1 MRPAAAAAL
10 LALACAPKVPPSPAD
25 AALAAR
31 PAPGPAPVY
40 TPPVPVAYTLSN
52 GLQVWLLED
61 HRLPLVDAVLLVP
74 GGSALDPADEP
85 GLTAL
90 SDALLLEG
98 AGGKD
103 ASAFAEAL
111 ESQALAL
118 ESDTTGLWTTL
129 SLAAPSERWDAGL
142 DLLADAV
149 LRPTFADADIT
160 RIREQMR
167 MDAVQRADDPRALAR
182 LVGRR
187 AWWGPGHPLA
197 HPTTGT
203 AAALEA
209 VDPAAVRASWATR
222 SSPQGSTLV
231 VVGDIGRD
239 ALTASLEA
247 RFAGWVTPPPAR
259 PALPPPAGVSG
270 GTRGIFVDNP
280 GASQSVLL
288 VQLPGPRLDQAPVPF
303 DLAAVALGGTF
314 TSRLNRLLREE
325 KGYTY
330 GARAALD
337 SGPLVGVLE
346 VFTAVRGD
354 ATAPAL
360 TDLLGELRKLPAGVD
375 AAEVRKAQGAR
386 QTDAV
391 ESMET
396 RGGAA
401 WSLATLVMDGRPP
414 GALADDLRAAAATD
428 AAAAS
433 AAVAGVSLD
442 QALIVVVGDLSQV
455 RSAVESAVPAT
466 WSTEA
471 P

>member
-1 MRPAAAAAL
+1 MRPAALFAL
-10 LALACAPKVPPSPAD
+10 FALACAPKVPPSPAD

-31 PAPGPAPVY
+31 PTPGAPPVY
-40 TPPVPVAYTLSN
+40 TPPVPVTFRLSN
-52 GLQVWLLED
+52 GLEVWLMED
-61 HRLPLVDAVLLVP
+61 GRLPLVDLVLLVP
-74 GGSALDPADEP
+74 GGAALDPADEP

-90 SDALLLEG
+90 ADALLVEG
-98 AGGKD
+98 AGGRD
-103 ASAFAEAL
+103 SSAFAEAL

-118 ESDTTGLWTTL
+118 ESGTTGQWSTL
-129 SLAAPSERWDAGL
+129 ALAAPSAGLDAGL

-149 LRPTFADADIT
+149 LRPAFADADIS
-160 RIREQMR
+160 RVREQMR
-167 MDAVQRADDPRALAR
+167 MDALQRTDDPRTVAR
-182 LVGRR
+182 LVARR
-187 AWWGPGHPLA
+187 TWWGPGHPLA

-203 AAALEA
+203 AEALAA

-222 SSPQGSTLV
+222 ASPQGSTLV
-231 VVGDIGRD
+231 VVGNVGRE

-247 RFAGWVTPPPAR
+247 RFGGWTTPPPAR
-259 PALPPPAGVSG
+259 PALAPPAGVTG

-330 GARAALD
+330 GARASLD
-337 SGPLVGVLE
+337 TGPLMGMLE

-360 TDLLGELRKLPAGVD
+360 TDLLSELRKLPAGVD

-391 ESMET
+391 ESMES

-401 WSLATLVMDGRPP
+401 WSLAGLVMDGRPP
-414 GALADDLRAAAATD
+414 SAFAEDLRAAAATD
-428 AAAAS
+428 ATAAS
-433 AAVAGVSLD
+433 AAVAGLSLD
-442 QALIVVVGDLSQV
+442 QGLIVVVGDLAQV
-455 RSAVESAVPAT
+455 KGAVEAAVPAT